1 MRQWQRGFW
10 PPAASRVF
18 AASAAGW
25 VGSERQLI
33 MKVTVRAKPAIFDP
47 AIAERRRINFLWMH
61 MNEGFLPP
69 GIQNLTTQKLF
80 QVAGN
85 GTNSAERP
93 LPGGFW
99 SMKTCICRL
108 RATR

>member
-1 MRQWQRGFW
+1 
-10 PPAASRVF
+10 
-18 AASAAGW
+18 
-25 VGSERQLI
+25 
-33 MKVTVRAKPAIFDP
+33 MKVTEQAKPAIFDP
-47 AIAERRRINFLWMH
+47 AIAKRRRINFWWMST
-61 MNEGFLPP
+61 NAGLLPP

-85 GTNSAERP
+85 GTNSAEGP